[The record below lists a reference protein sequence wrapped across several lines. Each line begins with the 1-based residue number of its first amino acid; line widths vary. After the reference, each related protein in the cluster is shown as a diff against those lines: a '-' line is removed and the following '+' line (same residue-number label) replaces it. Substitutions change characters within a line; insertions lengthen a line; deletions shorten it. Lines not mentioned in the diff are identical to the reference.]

1 MLFLHLSEFKLYS
14 KIILGIHMSSAT
26 DRIVE
31 GVGKCS
37 GVIWAVWV
45 FDPIHFNIV
54 YKLQTAQ
61 KFARS
66 SKEQVSFNLS
76 INILAKDGAILVPM
90 AVLLSL
96 SHVYVILAT
105 QQELV

>member
-1 MLFLHLSEFKLYS
+1 
-14 KIILGIHMSSAT
+14 MSSVT

-45 FDPIHFNIV
+45 FDPIHFV

-90 AVLLSL
+90 AVSLSL

-105 QQELV
+105 QHELV

>member
-1 MLFLHLSEFKLYS
+1 
-14 KIILGIHMSSAT
+14 MSSVT

-90 AVLLSL
+90 AVSLSL

-105 QQELV
+105 QHKLV